1 MALFSLINVE
11 IEIVL
16 TTLNWAW
23 PYDCN
28 TTKQQGIVARMIV
41 QRSKR

>member
-11 IEIVL
+11 NQIVL

-23 PYDCN
+23 PNDCD
-28 TTKQQGIVARMIV
+28 TTKQQGIVARMIL